1 VIRQWTSYRN
11 FRFDSDA
18 ADLLA
23 SETNKVSEIA
33 LYMNA
38 NPSLKIGIDCSMEP
52 RNESLSSQRVSSVR
66 DALINAGVQTSRIQ
80 TGAFGDAK
88 RTHDGRVVVF
98 IRTANY

>member
-1 VIRQWTSYRN
+1 VINHWTSYRN
-11 FRFDSDA
+11 FRFDSDQA
-18 ADLLA
+18 ELLA

-52 RNESLSSQRVSSVR
+52 RNRDLSDQRSGTVR
-66 DALINAGVQTSRIQ
+66 DALIKAGVLTSRIQ
-80 TGAFGDAK
+80 TGTFGDSK
-88 RTHDGRVVVF
+88 SPHDGRVFVF